1 MKVTLKAYTTPLEE
15 AHDKLLGYARNMS
28 LEEFVIYAARVSA
41 PANQHN
47 IETSAKLLAY
57 CIRNGHWSIFETVS
71 FTVEIETS
79 LAIAMQIIRH
89 RSFTFQMFS
98 QRYADVSKLSADELT
113 EDVDLRWKSKEGN
126 RQGSGNICTDM
137 DLLEKANAPLELAT
151 DTYKELLTAGIAP
164 ESARFVLPQ
173 CTKTRFYMTG
183 NLRSWIHYLAQRL
196 DPHAQLEHREVANA
210 VLDIFADLFPATYEA
225 CTTIVIPAH
234 TVFPLVAIDHET
246 NPPTA

>member
-98 QRYADVSKLSADELT
+98 QRYADVSKLGNIFEPPT
-113 EDVDLRWKSKEGN
+113 LRMKSKEGN
-126 RQGSGNICTDM
+126 RQGSAEDASEEIQLSQANTREYLTM
-137 DLLEKANAPLELAT
+137 NYAALL
-151 DTYKELLTAGIAP
+151 DAGVAP
-164 ESARFVLPQ
+164 ESARFYLPE

-196 DPHAQLEHREVANA
+196 DPHAQKEHREVADKI
-210 VLDIFADLFPATYEA
+210 LDIFADLFPATYEA

-234 TVFPLVAIDHET
+234 TVFPPVAIDHET

>member
-15 AHDKLLGYARNMS
+15 ADDKLLGYARNMS
-28 LEEFVIYAARVSA
+28 MEEFVIYAARVSA

-98 QRYADVSKLSADELT
+98 QRYADVSKLGDILEPFELRMKA
-113 EDVDLRWKSKEGN
+113 VEGN
-126 RQGSGNICTDM
+126 RQGSSAEVADSIRADNNQIAVGTYLG
-137 DLLEKANAPLELAT
+137 LLAQ
-151 DTYKELLTAGIAP
+151 GVAP

-196 DPHAQLEHREVANA
+196 DPHAQKEHREVANK

-246 NPPTA
+246 NYDKS